1 MNLVRWNP
9 LREVATLHNSLNRY
23 FDGDFF
29 PSHWHDDKVRVS
41 TWHPVVDVYE
51 EEGSYVV
58 KAELPGMDRKDI
70 EVDIKDG
77 VLALTGQRSSENEV
91 KEGKYFRKER
101 AYGKFYRAFNLP
113 DNLNEDEIKAEFKD
127 GLLTITL
134 PKPEERKPRQITV
147 H

>member
-23 FDGDFF
+23 FDGDLF
-29 PSHWHDDKVRVS
+29 PSLWHDDKVPVS

-51 EEGSYVV
+51 EEESYVV

-77 VLALTGQRSSENEV
+77 VLTLTGQRSAENEV
-91 KEGKYFRKER
+91 KEGKFFRKER

-113 DNLNEDEIKAEFKD
+113 DNLNEHEIKAEFKD

-134 PKPEERKPRQITV
+134 PKPEEKKPRQITV